1 MTPEPAR
8 QKTDREIQEAVSKAG
23 DIPAGS
29 LGKTIDRA
37 MEIYKCRIDGSGGG
51 TTDDKASGI
60 ERQGEIM
67 QGKNFHWIIKFD

>member
-37 MEIYKCRIDGSGGG
+37 MEIYKCRIDGSGGAQQMTKHPALNG
-51 TTDDKASGI
+51 RG
-60 ERQGEIM
+60 R
-67 QGKNFHWIIKFD
+67 

>member
-51 TTDDKASGI
+51 HN
-60 ERQGEIM
+60 R
-67 QGKNFHWIIKFD
+67 

>member
-29 LGKTIDRA
+29 LGETIDRA
-37 MEIYKCRIDGSGGG
+37 MEVYKGQIGSSDGTQRETRHPVLNDRG
-51 TTDDKASGI
+51 
-60 ERQGEIM
+60 R
-67 QGKNFHWIIKFD
+67 